1 MEILRATVEPITAHD
16 GVLVIAG
23 LWASLGVGAAVGSGW
38 VMRRW
43 VPTVLK
49 PAPLAGL
56 VVTCAF
62 VSIGVGVFF
71 GGDPALPAWWWLG
84 VIGVGLS
91 AIDLHCHRLPR
102 TWVLALVAGGVV
114 VFACLTVTGSGG
126 LTPLLR
132 SFGAVLLVLAVGA
145 GIYASAPGWLGFG
158 DVTLLS
164 ALAAFWGWLGWR
176 TVLWGLFLSLV
187 VLGAVA
193 AVAWLMGRRGE
204 ESRIAAGPSIV
215 LGGWIAIVSY
225 S

>member
-1 MEILRATVEPITAHD
+1 MEILRTTVGAITAHD
-16 GVLVIAG
+16 EVLVVGG
-23 LWASLGVGAAVGSGW
+23 LWASLGVGAAVGLAW
-38 VMRRW
+38 VLRRW
-43 VPTVLK
+43 VPTVFQA
-49 PAPLAGL
+49 APLAGL
-56 VVTCAF
+56 VIICAL
-62 VSIGVGVFF
+62 VSMGVGVFF
-71 GGDPALPAWWWLG
+71 GRDPALLAWWWLG
-84 VIGVGLS
+84 VIGVGLG

-102 TWVLALVAGGVV
+102 TWVLALVAGGVG
-114 VFACLTVTGSGG
+114 VFAFLTATGSGG
-126 LTPLLR
+126 LTQLLR
-132 SFGAVLLVLAVGA
+132 SGEAVLLVLAVGS
-145 GIYASAPGWLGFG
+145 GIFAAAPGWLGFG

>member
-1 MEILRATVEPITAHD
+1 METLRSNVESMSTHPGIFMMV
-16 GVLVIAG
+16 GF
-23 LWASLGVGAAVGSGW
+23 WASLGAGAAACSAWG
-38 VMRRW
+38 MRRW
-43 VPTVLK
+43 IPTALS
-49 PAPLAGL
+49 PFPLAGL
-56 VVTCAF
+56 VVTCAL
-62 VSIGVGVFF
+62 VSIGVRVLF
-71 GGDPALPAWWWLG
+71 GYDPALPAWWWLG
-84 VIGVGLS
+84 VIGVSLG

-132 SFGAVLLVLAVGA
+132 SFGAALLVLAVGA
-145 GIYASAPGWLGFG
+145 GIYAAAPGWLGFG

-187 VLGAVA
+187 VLGVVA
-193 AVAWLMGRRGE
+193 AVAWLLGRRGE